1 MSIVMTRRQVLQAGI
16 GVASTVLFPSFGR
29 AEASYPNKPVVIKVA
44 FPAGGPAD
52 ASIRAAS
59 VVLQRD
65 LGQNVI
71 ADNLPGAN
79 GSICAMNV
87 LRSGSDGYSL
97 LGTTGTDFLVAPLI
111 VPSAKYRA
119 DSFKL
124 LGLTGMSDFILVSNP
139 TLSFKNVDELIAF
152 AKNPRNRKLSIAH
165 WGTGSAPHLVAADF
179 QARAG
184 IELLEVP
191 YKGAAPV
198 TNDISGSQVDLT
210 FIPMG
215 GPTLGMIKTGRFKP
229 IGIASRERYT
239 QLPNVPSLSD
249 SKLLPG
255 FEHSQ
260 WVGVLAPPN
269 TPDLLV
275 ARLNRA
281 MTDWLG
287 SEENRA
293 RIETNLQR
301 KVEPMSVAQ
310 AQGFLKGEQAKFTG
324 IAKNLKLGAA

>member
-249 SKLLPG
+249 SKLLSG

-269 TPDLLV
+269 TPDPLV

-301 KVEPMSVAQ
+301 KVDPMSVAQ
-310 AQGFLKGEQAKFTG
+310 AQGFLKGELRKFGG
-324 IAKNLKLGAA
+324 IARNLKLGIA

>member
-249 SKLLPG
+249 SKLLSG

-269 TPDLLV
+269 TPDPLV

-310 AQGFLKGEQAKFTG
+310 AQGFLKGEQTKFTG

>member
-1 MSIVMTRRQVLQAGI
+1 MAIEMTRRRMLQAGL
-16 GVASTVLFPSFGR
+16 GAASMLLYPSLGR
-29 AEASYPNKPVVIKVA
+29 AEARYPSKPVVIKVA

-65 LGQNVI
+65 LGQNVL
-71 ADNLPGAN
+71 ADNQPGAN
-79 GSICAMNV
+79 GSICTMTV
-87 LRSGSDGYSL
+87 LRSPVDGYTL
-97 LGTTGTDFLVAPLI
+97 LGTTGIDFLVAPLG
-111 VPSAKYRA
+111 VPSAKYRPDA
-119 DSFKL
+119 FKL

-139 TLSFKNVDELIAF
+139 SLPFRNVDEVVAF
-152 AKNPRNRKLSIAH
+152 AKNPKNRKLSIAH
-165 WGTGSAPHLVAADF
+165 WGPGSSPHLVGGDF
-179 QARAG
+179 QARTG

-198 TNDISGSQVDLT
+198 SNDISGSQVDLT

-229 IGIASRERYT
+229 IGVASKQRNT
-239 QLPNVPSLSD
+239 SLPNVPTLSE
-249 SKLLPG
+249 SQYLKG

-269 TPDLLV
+269 TPDALV
-275 ARLNRA
+275 ARLNEA
-281 MTDWLG
+281 MNVWIR
-287 SEENRA
+287 SEENRV

-301 KVEPMSVAQ
+301 TLEPMTVAQ
-310 AQGFLKGEQAKFTG
+310 AQGFLKTEYDKFNG
-324 IAKNLKLGAA
+324 IARNLKLGA

>member
-260 WVGVLAPPN
+260 WVGVMAPPN
-269 TPDLLV
+269 TPDPLV

-310 AQGFLKGEQAKFTG
+310 AQGFLKAEQAKFTG